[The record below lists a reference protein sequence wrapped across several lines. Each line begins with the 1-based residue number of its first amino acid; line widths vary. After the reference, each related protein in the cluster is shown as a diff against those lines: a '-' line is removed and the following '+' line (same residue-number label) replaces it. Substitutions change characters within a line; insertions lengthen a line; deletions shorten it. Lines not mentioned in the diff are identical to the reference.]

1 MAKLPRKISGKDLLK
16 VFGKLGFEVER
27 QRGSHAFLRHPDG
40 RRLTIPV
47 YDEMP
52 VNLLVWT
59 ARLDLG
65 RSKYFTRSVSSA
77 HQVESSKLDWWGGR
91 VLPEKSGMS
100 ASIQPQNETF

>member
-27 QRGSHAFLRHPDG
+27 QRGSHVFLRHPDG

-52 VNLLVWT
+52 VNLLVWIL
-59 ARLDLG
+59 AEANISRDQFLRLI
-65 RSKYFTRSVSSA
+65 K
-77 HQVESSKLDWWGGR
+77 
-91 VLPEKSGMS
+91 
-100 ASIQPQNETF
+100 

>member
-40 RRLTIPV
+40 RRLTIPA

-52 VNLLVWT
+52 VNLLVWIL
-59 ARLDLG
+59 AEANISRDQFLRLI
-65 RSKYFTRSVSSA
+65 K
-77 HQVESSKLDWWGGR
+77 
-91 VLPEKSGMS
+91 
-100 ASIQPQNETF
+100 